1 MVFLSTGSKWGPICH
16 GLMMKFLA
24 RTQPTP
30 PSTSHSFPEALYRSL
45 FIILRNSPWRR
56 LSHPL
61 LGLCEREAEP
71 GFRNFQWK
79 PVAGLSQG
87 AISGWTACSSWPE
100 SGQFGQGMWVNG
112 RIQERV
118 VLLGSLA
125 SPLFNTEPSRNI
137 EFLNVNGQSCSRIL
151 SYFIV
156 TLAVE
161 SSSLFIF

>member
-87 AISGWTACSSWPE
+87 AISGWTSCSSWPE
-100 SGQFGQGMWVNG
+100 SGQFGQGDVSQWKDPGKSSLIRVTCISSAQRRTFQKHWVSKCKWPKSFQNS
-112 RIQERV
+112 
-118 VLLGSLA
+118 VLFYSNPRSG
-125 SPLFNTEPSRNI
+125 E
-137 EFLNVNGQSCSRIL
+137 Q
-151 SYFIV
+151 
-156 TLAVE
+156 
-161 SSSLFIF
+161 SLFIF